1 MTDPIERQIERFAPG
16 FRDCILARSQL
27 NTAAI
32 EHHNAN
38 YIGGDIACGSMNLTQ
53 LFTRPSIR
61 LVPYTTPNR
70 SIYICSSAT
79 PPGPGVHGLCGYFA
93 AQAALGAALR

>member
-1 MTDPIERQIERFAPG
+1 MTERIERQVERFALG
-16 FRDCILARSQL
+16 FRDCILKRSVL

-38 YIGGDIACGSMNLTQ
+38 YIGGDIACGSMNLAQ
-53 LFTRPSIR
+53 LFTRPTIR

-79 PPGPGVHGLCGYFA
+79 PPGPGVHGMSGFLA
-93 AQAALGAALR
+93 AQAALTAALR